1 MLTFKNLQDEILL
14 LWDAPGETGNFL
26 TIVKN
31 ALNDAHAERCNAQ
44 RWSFMLWEDVLT
56 FTTASG
62 TLNYRL
68 HPLFHRFHRIYNTS
82 DTHKLIEVP
91 PREYYESPETKFHFH
106 MVEPSPVAADPVAPA
121 TLTLTSTSWSDVET
135 EKAVTIRFLDGD
147 NNEVS
152 EDLVPS
158 GGNTVDSSAT
168 ANKILSVTKG
178 GTWVGTMSL
187 FAPYP
192 GTVALSLSPTEYG
205 RVYPQIRLLK
215 DPEQADTVE
224 YRFYRRPRILS
235 GDNDIPDIP
244 YPFSRILIWDTLL
257 LLAAYDEAK
266 EPGMWV
272 EQRRQWEKKLADN
285 YLEGQ
290 ALGGRVRQVRD
301 VTMR

>member
-1 MLTFKNLQDEILL
+1 MLTFKDIQDQVLL

-26 TIVKN
+26 TIVQN
-31 ALNDAHAERCNAQ
+31 AINDAHAERCNAQ

-56 FTTASG
+56 FTTVSG

-106 MVEPSPVAADPVAPA
+106 MVEPSSVAADPASTGTLSIVSSSASDTTP
-121 TLTLTSTSWSDVET
+121 TLTV
-135 EKAVTIRFLDGD
+135 RFIDS
-147 NNEVS
+147 NSEEVS
-152 EDLVPS
+152 ETL
-158 GGNTVDSSAT
+158 T
-168 ANKILSVTKG
+168 ANGTSTVTTTASANKVLSVTKG
-178 GTWVGTMSL
+178 GTWVGTVTLKDSDSNTL
-187 FAPYP
+187 L
-192 GTVALSLSPTEYG
+192 TLSATEYG
-205 RVYPQIRLLK
+205 KTYPQIRLLK

-224 YRFYRRPRILS
+224 YRFYRRPRILAA
-235 GDNDIPDIP
+235 DYDIPEIP

-257 LLAAYDEAK
+257 LLASYDEAK

-272 EQRRQWEKKLADN
+272 EQRRQWDKKLADN

>member
-31 ALNDAHAERCNAQ
+31 ALNDTHAERCNSQ

-56 FTTASG
+56 FTTVSG

-106 MVEPSPVAADPVAPA
+106 IVEPSPVVADPAA
-121 TLTLTSTSWSDVET
+121 TGTLSIVSSSGSDIEAA
-135 EKAVTIRFLDGD
+135 KAVTIRFLDG
-147 NNEVS
+147 NNDEVS
-152 EDLVPS
+152 EDITPTGTS
-158 GGNTVDSSAT
+158 TAATSAS
-168 ANKILSVTKG
+168 ASKVLSVTKG
-178 GTWVGTMSL
+178 GTWVGTMTLKDSGSNTL
-187 FAPYP
+187 L
-192 GTVALSLSPTEYG
+192 TLLPTEYG
-205 RVYPQIRLLK
+205 KVYPQIRLLK